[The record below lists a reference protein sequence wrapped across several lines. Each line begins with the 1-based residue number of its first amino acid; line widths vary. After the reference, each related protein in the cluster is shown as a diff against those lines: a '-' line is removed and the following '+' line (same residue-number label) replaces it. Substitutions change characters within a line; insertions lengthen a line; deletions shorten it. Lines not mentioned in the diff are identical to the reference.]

1 LRASAARG
9 GLKVHGG
16 LRTALLLLLW
26 LLLPALIAAQ
36 TSSDLAHLADDPVM
50 HALVRHHHG
59 RYTLAD
65 TGLLLDPKGTPA
77 SELQRSLERLR
88 NETGFRCRYPTRDAF
103 LRSRPGLDP
112 APAEPCPGLEEFER
126 RVPVSRIS
134 LVFVAENIEQ
144 PASIMGHLVLKLAGE
159 DAHGR
164 TREHGISF
172 FHRSDRVEP
181 AADAVH
187 RARRRHARMPACHT
201 A

>member
-1 LRASAARG
+1 M
-9 GLKVHGG
+9 
-16 LRTALLLLLW
+16 LLLW

-59 RYTLAD
+59 RCTLAD
-65 TGLLLDPKGTPA
+65 TGVLLDSKGTPA
-77 SELQRSLERLR
+77 FELQRSLERLR
-88 NETGFRCRYPTRDAF
+88 NETGCCCRYPARDTF

-112 APAEPCPGLEEFER
+112 APAEPCPGLEECGR

-144 PASIMGHLVLKLAGE
+144 PASIRGHLVLKLAGE
-159 DAHGR
+159 DAQGR

-172 FHRSDRVEP
+172 FTDP
-181 AADAVH
+181 IGLNLPLMLYTGLGAG
-187 RARRRHARMPACHT
+187 MPACHT